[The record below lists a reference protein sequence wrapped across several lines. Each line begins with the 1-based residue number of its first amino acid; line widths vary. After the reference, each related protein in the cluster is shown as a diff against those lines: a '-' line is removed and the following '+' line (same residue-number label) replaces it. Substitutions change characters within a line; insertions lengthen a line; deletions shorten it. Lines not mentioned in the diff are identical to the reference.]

1 MSPSRHRPVE
11 SEPAAEVA
19 SATMWPSVHIAET
32 LADEYGRGVAAH
44 TPLPSERVMA
54 ERFGVQRPTVRV
66 ALEYLAQ
73 QGVIYRL
80 ERRGW
85 FVSPPRLRYNPLTYP
100 NIDRSRQHIEVFST
114 TPSGQPKA
122 PQPGLRFFALR
133 RYFYDGRLIVVDHLY
148 LRPDM
153 RRALDQEDLVSPVR
167 DYLLKASQG
176 CGIEITHDR
185 LTVVAAAVGPDLA
198 PVLEVSARQ
207 PILDITRV
215 HYCGSEAVAAELE
228 HWRSDVISL
237 TMEGPGPG
245 PA

>member
-1 MSPSRHRPVE
+1 MSPSRRP
-11 SEPAAEVA
+11 PAAGATSETG
-19 SATMWPSVHIAET
+19 SATVWPSVHIAET

-44 TPLPSERVMA
+44 SPLPSERILA

-114 TPSGQPKA
+114 NPAGQPKP

-133 RYFYDGRLIVVDHLY
+133 RYFFDGRLIVVDHLY

-153 RRALDQEDLVSPVR
+153 RKALSQSDLATPVR
-167 DYLLKASQG
+167 DYLLKASHG

-198 PVLEVSARQ
+198 PLLEVSARQ

-215 HYCGSEAVAAELE
+215 HYCGDAAVAAELE

-237 TMEGPGPG
+237 TMEGPGPAG
-245 PA
+245 V